1 MRSATRK
8 KTGKDSAY
16 LKWIRT
22 LPCVCC
28 CVYGYGRLW
37 LDLVLAPD
45 MRQSTILVEA
55 AHTRPHALSQKSD
68 DRTCIPLCHTHHQ
81 GSPLS
86 IHVLGV
92 KFWDRW
98 GIERDELVAK
108 LNEEYARLGP

>member
-8 KTGKDSAY
+8 KAGKDPAY

-22 LPCVCC
+22 LPCACC
-28 CVYGYGRLW
+28 CVIDYGEWW

-45 MRQSTILVEA
+45 MRDSKIPLEA
-55 AHTRPHALSQKSD
+55 AHTGPRGLSQKSD
-68 DRTCIPLCHTHHQ
+68 DRTCIPLCGGHHRT
-81 GSPLS
+81 GIFS
-86 IHVLGV
+86 IHTLGV

-98 GIERDELVAK
+98 GIDRDELVAK